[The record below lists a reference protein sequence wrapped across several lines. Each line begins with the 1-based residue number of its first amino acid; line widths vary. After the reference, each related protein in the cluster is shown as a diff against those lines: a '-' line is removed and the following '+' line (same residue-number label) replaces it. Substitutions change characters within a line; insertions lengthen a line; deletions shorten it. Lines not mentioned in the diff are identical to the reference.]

1 MTEPRVEPAGASEPP
16 VTPEADAAP
25 GAPAAAGAP
34 GEAAGPE
41 APGAARPAGTPER
54 PAHRDAN
61 VLRWLG
67 AYASS
72 LVGDT
77 IYFLALGWAAA
88 QAGRPAEVGMIMA
101 VGAIPRAVLMLGGG
115 VVADRIG
122 PRRIVI
128 GSDAV
133 RCVVIIGIAAA
144 LLLTGPQVWLL
155 VVVALVF
162 GAVDALFLPAVGALP
177 PRITT
182 PGQLVRVQGLKALT
196 NRFGGIVGAPVAG
209 LAMGLGGPAAAFAVA
224 GGLFAVSLVLLV
236 ALKVAPL
243 PEKPAGEKPGDAGEK
258 SGDTGEMS
266 GDQEEKARERSD
278 RAPDGSG
285 PGRTR
290 SVWQDLTDGLG
301 YIRRHRLIGP
311 LVLSNLLFE
320 LGGIPLINVGIVL
333 LSADRGWGAPGV
345 ASVVGA
351 FSVGA
356 AASAMLL
363 TVRGRLA
370 RAGTVRLLA
379 LTGGSVMVAVL
390 GTVPALGW
398 AIAVAA
404 PMGMLVAL
412 SGGLTAGLLQT
423 TCDPAYLGRV
433 TSVTSLVSLG
443 IAPLAYPLVGLATGL
458 WGVSPVFLGCAAVC
472 LSAALIGVTS
482 AEVRGAELPEPKK

>member
-1 MTEPRVEPAGASEPP
+1 MTEPRVEPADTSEPP
-16 VTPEADAAP
+16 TAPEATASEAAAAP
-25 GAPAAAGAP
+25 GRA
-34 GEAAGPE
+34 
-41 APGAARPAGTPER
+41 
-54 PAHRDAN
+54 AHRDPN

-67 AYASS
+67 AYAAS

-77 IYFLALGWAAA
+77 IYFLALGWTAS

-133 RCVVIIGIAAA
+133 RCVVIIGIAVA

-177 PRITT
+177 PRITG
-182 PGQLVRVQGLKALT
+182 PDQLVRVQGMKALT
-196 NRFGGIVGAPVAG
+196 NRFGGIAGAPIAG

-236 ALKVAPL
+236 ALRVAPL
-243 PEKPAGEKPGDAGEK
+243 PEEPGAKTPG
-258 SGDTGEMS
+258 
-266 GDQEEKARERSD
+266 KATDEASD
-278 RAPDGSG
+278 RASERATDKASDKASG
-285 PGRTR
+285 KAPGDRKSGRAR
-290 SVWQDLTDGLG
+290 SMWQDLADGLG

-311 LVLSNLLFE
+311 LVLSNVLFE

-345 ASVVGA
+345 AWVVGA

-356 AASAMLL
+356 VTSATLL
-363 TVRGRLA
+363 TVRGRVA
-370 RAGTVRLLA
+370 RAGRVRLLA
-379 LTGGSVMVAVL
+379 LTGGSAMVAAL

-398 AIAVAA
+398 AVAVAV

-412 SGGLTAGLLQT
+412 SGGLTAGLVQT
-423 TCDPAYLGRV
+423 ASDPAYLGRV

-443 IAPLAYPLVGLATGL
+443 IAPLAYPLVGLAVGL
-458 WGVSPVFLGCAAVC
+458 WGVSPVFLGCAVVC
-472 LSAALIGVTS
+472 VSAALIGVTYG
-482 AEVRGAELPEPKK
+482 EVRGAELPKPSK

>member
-1 MTEPRVEPAGASEPP
+1 MTEPRVEPADTSEPP
-16 VTPEADAAP
+16 AGPKAAV
-25 GAPAAAGAP
+25 APARA
-34 GEAAGPE
+34 
-41 APGAARPAGTPER
+41 
-54 PAHRDAN
+54 AHRDPN

-67 AYASS
+67 AYAAS

-77 IYFLALGWAAA
+77 IYFLALGWAAS

-177 PRITT
+177 PRITG
-182 PGQLVRVQGLKALT
+182 PDQLVRVQGMKALT
-196 NRFGGIVGAPVAG
+196 NRFGGIAGAPIAG

-236 ALKVAPL
+236 ALRVAPL
-243 PEKPAGEKPGDAGEK
+243 PQEPDAKTPGKASGEASDAASGKASDAASGKASGVGKP
-258 SGDTGEMS
+258 
-266 GDQEEKARERSD
+266 DQ
-278 RAPDGSG
+278 P
-285 PGRTR
+285 R
-290 SVWQDLTDGLG
+290 SVWRDLTDGLG

-311 LVLSNLLFE
+311 LVVSNVLFE

-333 LSADRGWGAPGV
+333 LSVERGWGAPGV
-345 ASVVGA
+345 AWVIGG

-363 TVRGRLA
+363 TVRGRVA
-370 RAGTVRLLA
+370 RAGNVRLLA
-379 LTGGSVMVAVL
+379 LTGGSAMIAAL

-398 AIAVAA
+398 AVAVAV

-423 TCDPAYLGRV
+423 AADPAYLGRV

-443 IAPLAYPLVGLATGL
+443 IAPLAYPLVGLAVSL
-458 WGVSPVFLGCAAVC
+458 WGVSPVFLGCAVVC
-472 LSAALIGVTS
+472 MSAALIGVTYG
-482 AEVRGAELPEPKK
+482 EVRGAELPRPKK